1 LLVVRSRKEFAMTS
15 VTALLLLLPLLP
27 SQAEPEKL
35 TLDVNGIKREA
46 LVVLPTA
53 PTASAGAPLIF
64 AFHGHGGTARNS
76 LRNFALHKL
85 WPEAIV
91 VYMQGLPG
99 VKGST
104 DPDGKKAGWQR
115 SPGEL
120 ENRDLKFF
128 DAALKE
134 ITSKNKVNTKR
145 IYAMGHSNGSRFV
158 CVLMNKR
165 GETFAAC
172 ATSGGQGGPLWR
184 DISPIPLLAIAGEK
198 DPLVPFAGQ
207 KLSIEALAKSYQ
219 VDPAKTVKHGLLETM
234 TGKDGIQVCTYFH
247 PGGHEW
253 TKEMNTEI
261 VGFFKQ
267 QEKK

>member
-1 LLVVRSRKEFAMTS
+1 MTH
-15 VTALLLLLPLLP
+15 ANCLLLLLTLLP
-27 SQAEPEKL
+27 SQGEPEKL
-35 TLDVNGIKREA
+35 TLDINGVKREA
-46 LVVLPTA
+46 LLVLPSGPA
-53 PTASAGAPLIF
+53 PSAGAPLIF

-76 LRNFALHKL
+76 MRNFALHKL

-99 VKGST
+99 VKGAT
-104 DPDGKKAGWQR
+104 DPEGKKAGWQK

-120 ENRDLKFF
+120 EDRDLKFF
-128 DAALKE
+128 DATLKE
-134 ITSKNKVNTKR
+134 ITSKHKVNAKR

-165 GETFAAC
+165 GETLAAC
-172 ATSGGQGGPLWR
+172 ATSGGQGGGLWR
-184 DISPIPLLAIAGEK
+184 DIAPIPLLAIAGEK

-207 KLSIEALAKSYQ
+207 KLSIEALAKRYE
-219 VDPAKTVKHGLLETM
+219 VDPAKTAKHGQVEVM
-234 TGKDGIQVCTYFH
+234 TGKDGVEIATYFH

-261 VGFFKQ
+261 VNFFRRQ
-267 QEKK
+267 TKK